1 MAIEINMEAH
11 TEYEKYMRL
20 GKKEKEPMPVLDD
33 ILKEKH
39 EEIAGEYS
47 LGLVQIPLDKIV
59 GTKTAGRGISFSKSF
74 YPVMGENTEF
84 ANKWKI
90 LYTAHIEEGIRDA
103 VKVYEYM
110 NRFYVEEGNKRVSVL
125 KCVGAAEV
133 PGIVTRILPF
143 RTEEKSNRIYYE
155 FIDFYRLSK
164 LYDIELSEEGGYA
177 RLQQLTGKRPDESW
191 TEEDRRDFRSLY
203 FFFKKIYGSI
213 AKEFREEAVGD
224 AFLNLLRLYE
234 YKKLLKMEPLELKEL
249 MQKSLGELK
258 LEKTPQLLM
267 EPGKVEK
274 KKNFLVRLLPANSP
288 VLNVAF
294 VHEKTAETSSW
305 TYAHELG
312 RFYLQEVFPGQIHTS
327 CYDKVTEENARE
339 VIEQSIAD
347 GNKLIFTTAP
357 PLLMAGLHAAMEHPE
372 VKILNCSLNTSH
384 RYIRTYY
391 ARMYE
396 AKFLMGALAGAMTEH
411 GRIGY
416 LADYPI
422 YGMTASI
429 NAFALGAQMVNP
441 RARVY
446 LEWTTKRGN
455 NPFDTFRKHGISCV
469 SGQDMIV
476 PKIASRHFG
485 LYMDEGGEPVNLAMP
500 VWHWGKFYEQMI
512 DKIINGGWKADEAG
526 DEKKGLN
533 YWWGMSA
540 GVIDVICSGRIPAGT
555 ARLVNLLKEE
565 ICEERFYPFDG
576 PVYNQ
581 KGELC
586 WDGRQGLEPE
596 NIRRMDW
603 LVENVEGEIP
613 EISELVA
620 KAKPVVDTQGLKS

>member
-1 MAIEINMEAH
+1 M
-11 TEYEKYMRL
+11 
-20 GKKEKEPMPVLDD
+20 
-33 ILKEKH
+33 
-39 EEIAGEYS
+39 
-47 LGLVQIPLDKIV
+47 
-59 GTKTAGRGISFSKSF
+59 
-74 YPVMGENTEF
+74 
-84 ANKWKI
+84 
-90 LYTAHIEEGIRDA
+90 
-103 VKVYEYM
+103 
-110 NRFYVEEGNKRVSVL
+110 
-125 KCVGAAEV
+125 
-133 PGIVTRILPF
+133 
-143 RTEEKSNRIYYE
+143 
-155 FIDFYRLSK
+155 SK

-596 NIRRMDW
+596 NIMRMDW

>member
-11 TEYEKYMRL
+11 TEYGKYMRL

-47 LGLVQIPLDKIV
+47 LGLVQIPIDKIV

-103 VKVYEYM
+103 VKVY
-110 NRFYVEEGNKRVSVL
+110 EGNKRVSVL

-485 LYMDEGGEPVNLAMP
+485 LYMDEDGEPVNLAMP

-596 NIRRMDW
+596 NIMRMDW